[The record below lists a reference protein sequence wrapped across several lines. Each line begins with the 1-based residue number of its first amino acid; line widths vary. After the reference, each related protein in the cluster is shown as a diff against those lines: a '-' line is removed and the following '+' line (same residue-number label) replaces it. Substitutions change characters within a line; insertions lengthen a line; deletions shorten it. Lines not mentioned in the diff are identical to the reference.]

1 MVSSSKHST
10 AKKSLE
16 KSGEIYSIINILISK
31 LKVKKEDISAC
42 FSDSEQLSEQ
52 TIFPNKYATL
62 IDTTLSAVSDALAED
77 LKKHHRNAV
86 FPCVVA
92 LGGYG
97 RRELGPFSDVDILFL
112 SEDELT
118 PAGKKLVEELNT
130 IFWNAGIKLA
140 YSVRTLAECEAAM
153 TSDLHFL
160 TGMLERRL
168 IWGPKPV
175 FRQLEKAFESVR
187 DASPPGSF
195 IAAKLTERDAR
206 HRKHGDSRFKLQ
218 PNVKESKGGLRDIQT
233 LMWLANFLYGI
244 TTPEGL
250 VEKGILTAAEAASL
264 QEAQR
269 FFWTVRC
276 HLHLLTGRMNDRLS
290 FEVQPEVAARMGYR
304 EPQPNLRAEKFM
316 KDYFLMA
323 KETGHLTR
331 IICADLEARS
341 LSGGATT
348 GTRKIALDDV
358 IEDFPVTHNRLNVPD
373 RSYFRKT
380 PSEIIRIFR
389 AAQTSGHD
397 IHPDALRAIRNSLKT
412 LAPDLQADPTA
423 HWIFLTI
430 LLDGRR
436 AESTL
441 RRMNEAGV
449 LTALIPDFSNIFA
462 HMQYDMYHVFT
473 ADEHTIYAVGM
484 MHKIENGDLAEA
496 APLATDLF
504 RKIQSRRALYVGMF
518 LHDIAKGTGGAHST
532 KGAEIARRVCPQMG
546 LSDEETETAA
556 WLVEHHLLMTMTA
569 FKRDLNDAKTIE
581 DFVALVQSPERLK
594 LLTILT
600 TSDIMAVGPDRWNN
614 WKAGLLSELYFKAI
628 EHMAGTPRD
637 REDSDQFIILQKKV
651 RRLVG
656 EETKALQYLGDY
668 APKYFWLSFPPEA
681 IAGFVHALHK
691 NTGKVDAT
699 VIRIS
704 PNPQQDFT
712 EVFIFTP
719 DRKGLFATLS
729 GAMAASGASI
739 ADARIFTL
747 TNGMALDIF
756 QIQDLNGHVYE
767 NTSFL
772 QKTLKA
778 ALAGTIDLAAEI
790 AERQRTAPKKGQHF
804 RVPPRV
810 IIDNDAS
817 ASNTVIEVNGRD
829 RPGFLYDVTSALT
842 NAGLQISAAKITTFG
857 SRAVDVFYVKD
868 SFGLKIVHRNKL
880 QSIENALKAALE
892 KTPEKAI

>member
-1 MVSSSKHST
+1 MTPAPKHTTTKTSP
-10 AKKSLE
+10 E
-16 KSGEIYSIINILISK
+16 KSGELYNLINK
-31 LKVKKEDISAC
+31 LFDEFKVKKEELTQQ
-42 FSDSEQLSEQ
+42 F
-52 TIFPNKYATL
+52 
-62 IDTTLSAVSDALAED
+62 LSASATFDFHKSYALLMNETLAQVSDALSDD
-77 LKKHHRNAV
+77 LKKHYKDAT
-86 FPCVVA
+86 FPCIIA

-97 RRELGPFSDVDILFL
+97 RQELAPFSDVDILFL
-112 SEDELT
+112 VDDDLSAAGRKFIEDLSR
-118 PAGKKLVEELNT
+118 L
-130 IFWNAGIKLA
+130 FWNAGVKLA
-140 YSVRTLAECEAAM
+140 YSVRTPDECAKAM
-153 TSDLHFL
+153 KDDLHFL
-160 TGMLERRL
+160 TGMLERGY
-168 IWGPKPV
+168 IWGPKPPLKHLDKI
-175 FRQLEKAFESVR
+175 FAAYR

-195 IAAKLTERDAR
+195 IAAKLTERDGR
-206 HRKHGDSRFKLQ
+206 HRKQGDSRYQLQ

-233 LMWLANFLYGI
+233 LMWLANFLYGV
-244 TTPEGL
+244 TTADGL
-250 VEKGILTAAEAASL
+250 VDKNILTAPEAESLKAAH
-264 QEAQR
+264 R
-269 FFWTVRC
+269 FFWTVRN
-276 HLHLLTGRMNDRLS
+276 HLHLLMGRPVDRLS
-290 FEVQPEVAARMGYR
+290 FEVQPEIALRMGYA

-348 GTRKIALDDV
+348 GTRKIAL
-358 IEDFPVTHNRLNVPD
+358 EDFIDSFPVNHNRITVPD
-373 RSYFRKT
+373 RGYFRKT
-380 PSEIIRIFR
+380 PSEVIRIFR

-397 IHPDALRAIRNSLKT
+397 IHPDALRSIRDSLGH
-412 LAPDLQADPTA
+412 LGPALRNDPTA
-423 HWIFLTI
+423 YWIFLSI
-430 LLDGRR
+430 LLDGKR

-441 RRMNEAGV
+441 RRINEAGV

-473 ADEHTIYAVGM
+473 ADEHTIYAVGL
-484 MHKIENGDLAEA
+484 MHKLENGDLAET
-496 APLATDLF
+496 APLATELF
-504 RKIQSRRALYVGMF
+504 RKIQSRRALYAGMF

-532 KGAEIARRVCPQMG
+532 KGAEIARKICPLLG

-569 FKRDLNDAKTIE
+569 FKRDLNDPKTIE
-581 DFVALVQSPERLK
+581 DFTALVQSPERLK

-600 TSDIMAVGPDRWNN
+600 TADIMAVGPDRWNN
-614 WKAGLLSELYFKAI
+614 WKSGLLSELYHNAM
-628 EHMAGTPRD
+628 EHMAGTPKD
-637 REDSDQFIILQKKV
+637 REDSDQFIILQKQV

-691 NTGKVDAT
+691 NTGKDAT
-699 VIRIS
+699 VTRVS

-729 GAMAASGASI
+729 GAMSASGASI
-739 ADARIFTL
+739 VDARIFTL
-747 TNGMALDIF
+747 TNGMALDVF

-767 NTSFL
+767 NTAYL
-772 QKTLKA
+772 QKALKA
-778 ALAGTIDLAAEI
+778 ALAGSIDLAAEI
-790 AERQRTAPKKGQHF
+790 AERQRNAPKKGQHF
-804 RVPPRV
+804 TVQPRV

-817 ASNTVIEVNGRD
+817 VSNTVIEVNGRD
-829 RPGFLYDVTSALT
+829 RPGFLYDITSAITL
-842 NAGLQISAAKITTFG
+842 AGLQISAAKITTFG

-868 SFGLKIVHRNKL
+868 GFGLKIIHQKKL